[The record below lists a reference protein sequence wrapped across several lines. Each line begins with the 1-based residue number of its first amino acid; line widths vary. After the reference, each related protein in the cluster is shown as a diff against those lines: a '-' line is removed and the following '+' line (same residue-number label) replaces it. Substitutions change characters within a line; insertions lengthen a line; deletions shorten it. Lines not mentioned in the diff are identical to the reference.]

1 MNNAG
6 QINIIKYY
14 EEENSQSLPSIQT
27 LTNVSESRSIVSLK
41 IYDQAEQ
48 KGSNGC
54 SQSVC
59 QHLCLPRGPIQYTCA
74 CTLGYI
80 LENETECKEDLK
92 KDKVSNFVK
101 AFFKG
106 FF

>member
-27 LTNVSESRSIVSLK
+27 LTNVSESKSMVSLK

-48 KGSNGC
+48 KGSNDC
-54 SQSVC
+54 S
-59 QHLCLPRGPIQYTCA
+59 
-74 CTLGYI
+74 
-80 LENETECKEDLK
+80 K
-92 KDKVSNFVK
+92 
-101 AFFKG
+101 
-106 FF
+106 